1 VASHKSVLRK
11 HVRGESDT
19 QLANELASPCV
30 VLAEP
35 RGWLALIGQRARD
48 ETIKIFNIKEEEGRF
63 IYMDIRLGTEDV
75 KSQDAWRATLAEFI
89 AVLLFVFLG
98 PGAVVSAL
106 SLSGGV
112 LNAASVV
119 AIAGAFGL
127 AIALLVTAT
136 APISGGHINPAVTF
150 AVVMNGKMSVT
161 KGCMYWAG
169 QLVGAILGALL
180 LAAVIPDAIQ
190 GNLGANALAE
200 GVSSSAG
207 FLLEAVLTFAFVF
220 VVFATAI
227 DPKGMRHLAP
237 VAIGLAILVGHLV
250 AVPFTGTSMN
260 PARSLG
266 PAVVADVWTEH
277 WVFWVGP
284 LVGSGLAALVYKY
297 AFMRI
302 K

>member
-1 VASHKSVLRK
+1 
-11 HVRGESDT
+11 
-19 QLANELASPCV
+19 
-30 VLAEP
+30 
-35 RGWLALIGQRARD
+35 
-48 ETIKIFNIKEEEGRF
+48 
-63 IYMDIRLGTEDV
+63 MDIRAGTEDV

-207 FLLEAVLTFAFVF
+207 FCWRL
-220 VVFATAI
+220 
-227 DPKGMRHLAP
+227 
-237 VAIGLAILVGHLV
+237 
-250 AVPFTGTSMN
+250 
-260 PARSLG
+260 
-266 PAVVADVWTEH
+266 
-277 WVFWVGP
+277 
-284 LVGSGLAALVYKY
+284 Y
-297 AFMRI
+297 
-302 K
+302 